1 MESLSLEY
9 NSQREKLVIPEYG
22 RHIQKLVKHA
32 TQIENDEERQQFT
45 AHVVELM
52 EQINPSNER
61 GEEIKEKLWKH
72 AVIISGYELDV
83 KMPNGEPVAKE
94 DALKKP
100 APLDYP
106 QKDLKYR
113 HYGSNIMSMIEKA
126 REIEDD
132 DVRNDFAKVIGAC
145 MKMAYKNW
153 HQEHYASDEMIKADL
168 ESISKGKLKLGDNV
182 SLDAAAGGSSNKRRS
197 RGRSKSKKGSSRRGR
212 GRSRKR
218 RS

>member
-9 NSQREKLVIPEYG
+9 NSQRDKLVIPEYG
-22 RHIQKLVKHA
+22 RHIQKLIKHA
-32 TQIENDEERQQFT
+32 TQIEHDEERQQFT
-45 AHVVELM
+45 ATVVDLM

-83 KMPNGEPVAKE
+83 KMPDGEPVRKE

-100 APLDYP
+100 AQLDYP
-106 QKDLKYR
+106 QRDLKYR
-113 HYGSNIMSMIEKA
+113 HYGSNIMNMIDKA
-126 REIEDD
+126 VDIEDE
-132 DVRNDFAKVIGAC
+132 DVRNDFAKVIGSC

-153 HQEHYASDEMIKADL
+153 HKDHYASDEMIKSDL
-168 ESISKGKLKLGDNV
+168 KSISKGKLDLGDNV
-182 SLDAAAGGSSNKRRS
+182 SLDNGSGK
-197 RGRSKSKKGSSRRGR
+197 RGRGRRSKKGRRGR

-218 RS
+218 RSK

>member
-9 NSQREKLVIPEYG
+9 NSEREKLIIPEYG
-22 RHIQKLVKHA
+22 RHIQKLINHA

-45 AHVVELM
+45 AVIVDLM

-83 KMPNGEPVAKE
+83 RMPDGEPVAKE

-100 APLDYP
+100 PQLDYP
-106 QKDLKYR
+106 PHNPKYR
-113 HYGSNIMSMIEKA
+113 HYGVNILRMIEKA
-126 REIEDD
+126 KQIEDD
-132 DVRNDFAKVIGAC
+132 DKREEFAKVIGAC

-153 HQEHYASDEMIKADL
+153 HKEHYASDEMIKSDL
-168 ESISKGKLKLGDNV
+168 ESISKGKLSIDEKVN
-182 SLDAAAGGSSNKRRS
+182 LDQIGGNKSRGRKSSNKGRS
-197 RGRSKSKKGSSRRGR
+197 NRGRKRYK
-212 GRSRKR
+212 KR
-218 RS
+218 R